1 MFNNL
6 NDKKLMNNE
15 DNLINKFNTNNPFSY
30 NFKDKIDKKQ
40 NSKDFNIK
48 IDNNIIINQEE
59 NKENNFL
66 NDSLEKDDII
76 NTNRE
81 DIISNEENLDELYTS
96 IISNKRKSIIER
108 NNSINRKLTI
118 GSNNSNIHKISI

>member
-1 MFNNL
+1 MFKKL

-30 NFKDKIDKKQ
+30 NYKDKIDKKQ

-66 NDSLEKDDII
+66 NDSLRKGW
-76 NTNRE
+76 
-81 DIISNEENLDELYTS
+81 Y
-96 IISNKRKSIIER
+96 NKY
-108 NNSINRKLTI
+108 
-118 GSNNSNIHKISI
+118 

>member
-1 MFNNL
+1 MFKKL

-59 NKENNFL
+59 NKEYNFL

-81 DIISNEENLDELYTS
+81 DIIGNEENLDELYTS

-118 GSNNSNIHKISI
+118 GNCFENKA

>member
-1 MFNNL
+1 MLKKL

-48 IDNNIIINQEE
+48 IDT
-59 NKENNFL
+59 
-66 NDSLEKDDII
+66 EK
-76 NTNRE
+76 
-81 DIISNEENLDELYTS
+81 
-96 IISNKRKSIIER
+96 
-108 NNSINRKLTI
+108 
-118 GSNNSNIHKISI
+118 